1 MTKTEISEKIRQF
14 IFEQIDS
21 VELLEV
27 LLFVRSHKDKDW
39 SAELLA
45 HEMRS
50 SANSVSRRLENLKRL
65 GLIQENKTDPNLYRY
80 HLRNSELEEV
90 LEELNDTYK
99 VKKQKILELIF
110 SPLKKGRHF
119 ANAFVVNPPKKDGED
134 SDG

>member
-27 LLFVRSHKDKDW
+27 LLFVRSQKDKDW
-39 SAELLA
+39 NAELLA

-65 GLIQENKTDPNLYRY
+65 GLVQEDGADPNLYRY
-80 HLRNSELEEV
+80 HLRDPELEVV